1 MIVSWSIFPTSEN
14 TGPGALHKLI
24 NVEGTEERERGE
36 LEEKEKERDGEQEM
50 KLSLVSVGPLASLLS
65 HGRADHGL

>member
-36 LEEKEKERDGEQEM
+36 LEEKEKERDGGARNET
-50 KLSLVSVGPLASLLS
+50 KSSICRTLGFSA
-65 HGRADHGL
+65 